1 MKKFGIF
8 GRGGEEETFNFLE
21 VSRFLFCYAFPMKTC
36 ISLRGSALTFY
47 FEGGGGIENI
57 WTIIRGGAM
66 KQLKCGVLATKKDW
80 NPENSLTL
88 FHIFCSGYP
97 RIQFAAP
104 YMANIG

>member
-1 MKKFGIF
+1 MNFRGFTFFVLLRLSYENLRKFK
-8 GRGGEEETFNFLE
+8 GG
-21 VSRFLFCYAFPMKTC
+21 
-36 ISLRGSALTFY
+36 GALTFS

-66 KQLKCGVLATKKDW
+66 KQLKCGVWATKKDW